1 MNTLTASVPLRQAR
15 PKSSLLRRYWGDFAR
30 SRITLLGLVL
40 LCVLI
45 LAAIFA
51 PYVAP
56 QDPYDLNQLDIMNA
70 HLKPGAHADGAA
82 FSFLLGTDDQGRD
95 VYSGIIFGLRI
106 SLLVGFLSTG
116 VALLIGATFGLLA
129 AYFGGWI
136 DGLIMRIVD
145 LQLSFPAMLIALI
158 LVAMLGPGLDKVII
172 ALIAVQ
178 WAYYART
185 IRSAAMIE
193 RQREYIE
200 AAKCL
205 SLSSPRILFSHLLP
219 NCIPPLIVVATM
231 NIATAISLEATLAFL
246 GVGAPIT
253 QPSLGRL
260 IANGYAYML
269 SGEYWICFF
278 PGVVLVATIVAINL
292 VGDQLRDVLNPR
304 LQK

>member
-1 MNTLTASVPLRQAR
+1 MTTLTAVATPDRPR
-15 PKSSLLRRYWGDFAR
+15 PKASLLKRYWSDFSR
-30 SRITLLGLVL
+30 SRIALGGLMLLGLLV
-40 LCVLI
+40 
-45 LAAIFA
+45 LAAVFA
-51 PYVAP
+51 PQLAP
-56 QDPYDLNQLDIMNA
+56 QNPYDLNQLNILNS
-70 HLKPGAHADGAA
+70 HLKPGESDGGMR
-82 FSFLLGTDDQGRD
+82 FMLGTDDQGRD
-95 VYSGIIFGLRI
+95 VFSGILFGLRT

-116 VALLIGATFGLLA
+116 IALMVGATFGLLA
-129 AYFGGWI
+129 AYFGGWV
-136 DGLIMRIVD
+136 DGIIMRVVD

-158 LVAMLGPGLDKVII
+158 LVAILGPGLDKVII

-185 IRSAAMIE
+185 IRGAALVE

-205 SLSSPRILFSHLLP
+205 ALSNTRILFGHLLP

-231 NIATAISLEATLAFL
+231 NIASAISLEATLAFL

-278 PGVVLVATIVAINL
+278 PGVVLVATIVTINL

>member
-1 MNTLTASVPLRQAR
+1 MTTLTASIELKKAR
-15 PKSSLLRRYWGDFAR
+15 PKHSLLKRYWGDFAR
-30 SRITLLGLVL
+30 SRIALFGLV
-40 LCVLI
+40 I
-45 LAAIFA
+45 LGILVIAAVFA
-51 PYVAP
+51 PFVAP
-56 QDPYDLNQLDIMNA
+56 QNPYDLNQLNVLNSHI
-70 HLKPGAHADGAA
+70 KPGTRAADG
-82 FSFLLGTDDQGRD
+82 SMLFLLGTDDQGRD
-95 VYSGIIFGLRI
+95 VYSGIVFGLRI

-116 VALLIGATFGLLA
+116 IALIIGATFGLIS
-129 AYFGGWI
+129 AYFGGSL
-136 DGLIMRIVD
+136 DSLIMRVVD
-145 LQLSFPAMLIALI
+145 LQLSFPAMLVALI
-158 LVAMLGPGLDKVII
+158 LVAILGPGLDKVII
-172 ALIAVQ
+172 ALVAVQ

-185 IRSAAMIE
+185 IRSAALVE

-205 SLSSPRILFSHLLP
+205 ALSNARILFGHLLP

-231 NIATAISLEATLAFL
+231 NIASAISLEATLAFL

-278 PGVVLVATIVAINL
+278 PGLVLVTAIVSINL